1 MIMGESERLSG
12 SYIPW
17 TKSKDRGKVYHIVS
31 HGTIVGKNHGR
42 SLEPERLELR
52 SGESIGEIMRQ
63 KGRKESPSRGNSMRE
78 CLEARSE
85 YESGSV

>member
-31 HGTIVGKNHGR
+31 HGTIVGKNNGR
-42 SLEPERLELR
+42 SLKPQRLELR

-63 KGRKESPSRGNSMRE
+63 KKKERNSRQRKQHVRGPR
-78 CLEARSE
+78 
-85 YESGSV
+85 GKI